1 MTRNYYFSHPI
12 EAMFDPRMEAME
24 EVLHG
29 KGYGI
34 YWYIRE
40 KISFFANNRCRL
52 KALKPFATRYF
63 TYKLMVWVVT
73 ETGLFDIDGEYVTPR
88 KLACE
93 LGPDAEITVPEKL
106 KPAPKTERKAA
117 ARNSQKT
124 TKISKKTKKNN
135 QNPSVSDENLKKN
148 NEISA
153 KNSEFSSKNDGNS
166 TKNSQKSAENGQ
178 KRGKKVLHKAIEI
191 ISNEAFSNIFH
202 VKSNIDKPYIYKEKK
217 KEREKDYYCC
227 CRRRKRRRNNDNDNN
242 AVFILF
248 RPLRA
253 GIRGSPEASARK
265 LPRVL
270 GANASE
276 FVGKRIGFYPQTPL
290 VLPANPGGCKDGL
303 HNKKKSTPIL
313 CFFIRFPIFVPVKTK
328 GCPKRAEIIPSNL
341 MQLVLP

>member
-12 EAMFDPRMEAME
+12 AASFDPRMEAME

-40 KISFFANNRCRL
+40 KISFFAHNRCRL

-93 LGPDAEITVPEKL
+93 LGPDAEIAVPEKL

-124 TKISKKTKKNN
+124 TEISKKTTKNN

-148 NEISA
+148 NENSA
-153 KNSEFSSKNDGNS
+153 KNSEISSKNDGNS
-166 TKNSQKSAENGQ
+166 AKNDQKSAENGQ
-178 KRGKKVLHKAIEI
+178 KRGEKTLRKSSET
-191 ISNEAFSNIFH
+191 SNNELFNGIFH
-202 VKSNIDKPYIYKEKK
+202 IKSDIDKPYIYKEKK
-217 KEREKDYYCC
+217 KDREKDYYYCC
-227 CRRRKRRRNNDNDNN
+227 CRRRKRRRNNDNDDN

-248 RPLRA
+248 RPFRA
-253 GIRGSPEASARK
+253 GMRGSPEVSARNC
-265 LPRVL
+265 LGFYLQMPRVL
-270 GANASE
+270 WANTT
-276 FVGKRIGFYPQTPL
+276 G
-290 VLPANPGGCKDGL
+290 
-303 HNKKKSTPIL
+303 
-313 CFFIRFPIFVPVKTK
+313 FIRKRHWFCSSPPRGMQRRFAQQKK
-328 GCPKRAEIIPSNL
+328 GLSDIWSDIAIILSS
-341 MQLVLP
+341 

>member
-1 MTRNYYFSHPI
+1 MTRNFYFAHPI
-12 EAMFDPRMEAME
+12 EASFDPRMEAME
-24 EVLHG
+24 KVLHG

-40 KISFFANNRCRL
+40 KISFFVQNRCRL

-63 TYKLMVWVVT
+63 TYPLMVWVVT

-93 LGPDAEITVPEKL
+93 LGPNAKIRVPKKL
-106 KPAPKTERKAA
+106 KPAPKTGGKAVA
-117 ARNSQKT
+117 KNSQKT
-124 TKISKKTKKNN
+124 TEVSKKTAKNN
-135 QNPSVSDENLKKN
+135 QNPSVSDENRTKN
-148 NEISA
+148 DEISA
-153 KNSEFSSKNDGNS
+153 KNSEFSSKNDGKS
-166 TKNSQKSAENGQ
+166 TKNSRKSAENRQ
-178 KRGKKVLHKAIEI
+178 KRGGKSLHKTIKTI
-191 ISNEAFSNIFH
+191 NNEAFKNISH
-202 VKSNIDKPYIYKEKK
+202 VKNNIDKHYIYKEKK
-217 KEREKDYYCC
+217 KEREKCC
-227 CRRRKRRRNNDNDNN
+227 CRRRKRRRNNDNDNHD
-242 AVFILF
+242 VCILL

-265 LPRVL
+265 LPRGL

-276 FVGKRIGFYPQTPL
+276 FVGKCLGFYPQTPL

-313 CFFIRFPIFVPVKTK
+313 RFFIRFPIFVPVKTK
-328 GCPKRAEIIPSNL
+328 GCPTRAEIIPSNL